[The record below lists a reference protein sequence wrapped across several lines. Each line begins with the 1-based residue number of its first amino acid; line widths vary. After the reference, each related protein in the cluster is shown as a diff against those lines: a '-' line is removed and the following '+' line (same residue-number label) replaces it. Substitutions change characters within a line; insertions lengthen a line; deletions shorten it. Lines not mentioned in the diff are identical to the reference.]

1 MQEWLDANIGFDDV
15 ESMHSSFWDIGGRN
29 GPAALA
35 QEFQSHN
42 AGPAL
47 LALSESMEHLIGTL
61 RLLGDNELQVGA
73 QGGLNGANMFVR
85 NADLIGERANGTI
98 ELG

>member
-1 MQEWLDANIGFDDV
+1 
-15 ESMHSSFWDIGGRN
+15 MHGSLWDIGGRN
-29 GPAALA
+29 GSTALA

-47 LALSESMEHLIGTL
+47 LALSETIEHLIGAL
-61 RLLGDNELQVGA
+61 RLLGDNELQVGT
-73 QGGLNGANMFVR
+73 QGGLNGADMFVR
-85 NADLIGERANGTI
+85 DADLLGERADGAI